1 LSSWA
6 AVGQFASH
14 NPIISVR
21 RDEAV
26 GIAAPALRDL
36 GWSEDIDQASE
47 FRVDVQ
53 SPTVV
58 HTIDRFKLRRW
69 VQVPGGRGPREVV
82 LKQNLKKT
90 LRWFE

>member
-1 LSSWA
+1 MSFGDEKGVRHAVQVSALSLY
-6 AVGQFASH
+6 
-14 NPIISVR
+14 
-21 RDEAV
+21 EAV
-26 GIAAPALRDL
+26 ELEVPALRDL

-47 FRVDVQ
+47 LRVEVQ

-82 LKQNLKKT
+82 LKENLKKT
-90 LRWFE
+90 LRWFD